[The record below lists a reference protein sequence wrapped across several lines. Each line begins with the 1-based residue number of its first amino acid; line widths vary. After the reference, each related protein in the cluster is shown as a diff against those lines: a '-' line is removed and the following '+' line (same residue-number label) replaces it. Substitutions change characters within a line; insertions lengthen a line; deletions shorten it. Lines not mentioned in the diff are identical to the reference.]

1 MKRKSPVMAVAL
13 AGLFMYT
20 SCSPTEQAETKDYTQ
35 YVNTFIGAA
44 DNGAEVV
51 GVGLHRQAVHAHDS
65 LNRFLR
71 NVLQFGRNRFIS
83 LERKGTLPS

>member
-44 DNGAEVV
+44 DNI
-51 GVGLHRQAVHAHDS
+51 LIR
-65 LNRFLR
+65 
-71 NVLQFGRNRFIS
+71 
-83 LERKGTLPS
+83 TL

>member
-1 MKRKSPVMAVAL
+1 MKRKFPVMAVAL

-44 DNGAEVV
+44 DNGHTFPGACYPF
-51 GVGLHRQAVHAHDS
+51 GMIQTDRKSTRLNSSHAS
-65 LNRFLR
+65 KSRM
-71 NVLQFGRNRFIS
+71 
-83 LERKGTLPS
+83 PSSA

>member
-44 DNGAEVV
+44 DNG
-51 GVGLHRQAVHAHDS
+51 QYPQ
-65 LNRFLR
+65 FLCLYR
-71 NVLQFGRNRFIS
+71 IGEFRGMQLLSPGD
-83 LERKGTLPS
+83 G